1 MKSDSYKLIPQ
12 TVKESFFVVILT
24 ALYLLLT
31 LTGCNNIVE
40 NPGTGN
46 QNPPESGSN
55 LVAVTG
61 QISLSGAF
69 PGALQSS
76 TGSQRTHRIKQ
87 IREK

>member
-1 MKSDSYKLIPQ
+1 MKSDNKKTILQ
-12 TVKESFFVVILT
+12 TNKVHLFLVVILT
-24 ALYLLLT
+24 TLYLLLT
-31 LTGCNNIVE
+31 LAGCNNIVE

-69 PGALQSS
+69 PGTLQSS
-76 TGSQRTHRIKQ
+76 TGSQRTAIPRWG
-87 IREK
+87 R